1 MSRPAVVLSL
11 LVLGLARAACGGGP
25 SAPAPEGGTPATT
38 LGDDNQIR
46 LTAAQSSRLVSWA
59 ETFRSCMLGK
69 GVALGHL
76 EKSEKQIRMALPPSV
91 DVQKLLADTESCGD
105 AQGGPPHDSSLQY
118 RPGEIVLYLPKRCL
132 LDKKVAAS

>member
-1 MSRPAVVLSL
+1 MSRTAVVLSL
-11 LVLGLARAACGGGP
+11 LVLGLTCAACGGGSP
-25 SAPAPEGGTPATT
+25 ASAREGGTPATT
-38 LGDDNQIR
+38 SGDDNQIR
-46 LTAAQSSRLVSWA
+46 LTAAESSRLVSWA

-69 GVALGHL
+69 GVALGQL

-91 DVQKLLADTESCGD
+91 DVQKLLADTGSCGD